1 MTMTNLKGLLF
12 STAIASVAAAAAFA
26 DPITVYTPQGEERGI
41 WIAEQATAAGH
52 DIEVL
57 SAGGGELFDRILAE
71 KANPQADVVL
81 GLIDAAMATLK
92 TEGLFQPHVPTWA
105 EGLPANYRDDADQM
119 VYKFW
124 QTPIVLA
131 YHADAMSAEEAPKSW
146 LDLINPEY
154 EGRYVVGSTAW
165 QTTKSYLVGILVR
178 FADEDGN
185 ISDEGWEF
193 MQTFYDNAIVVD
205 GGEALTAAHI
215 NGDAVIDLNWF
226 GGVGRL
232 ANDVGYTAEMV
243 DTEGGTPFIS
253 EGIAIMAGTDQLEAS
268 KAFVDWFGSPEFMI
282 AYAEEFGQVPVHPD
296 AISGS
301 PEEVQA
307 NATTPRLSPQD
318 IDWDAVAPQIDGWM
332 QRIELEI
339 K

>member
-1 MTMTNLKGLLF
+1 MTITKFRALLL
-12 STAIASVAAAAAFA
+12 SSALTTVAAGGAMA

-105 EGLPANYRDDADQM
+105 EGLPEVYRDDADNM

-131 YHADAMSAEEAPKSW
+131 YNSDAMSADEAPASW
-146 LDLINPEY
+146 LDLTNPEFS
-154 EGRYVVGSTAW
+154 GKYVVGSTAW

-178 FADEDGN
+178 FADDEGN
-185 ISDEGWEF
+185 ISDEGWAF
-193 MQTFYDNAIVVD
+193 MQNFYDNAIVVD
-205 GGEALTAAHI
+205 GGEAKTAAYI
-215 NGDAVIDLNWF
+215 NGEAVIDLNWF

-232 ANDVGYTAEMV
+232 ASDVGYNAVMV

-253 EGIAIMAGTDQLEAS
+253 EGIAIMAGTDQLDAS
-268 KAFVDWFGSPEFMI
+268 KAFVDWFGSAEFMI

-296 AISGS
+296 AVAGA
-301 PEEVQA
+301 PPEVQA
-307 NATTPRLSPQD
+307 NATLVSPQD
-318 IDWDAVAPQIDGWM
+318 IDWDAVAPKIDAWM